1 MHISTTIVV
10 AGAVG
15 LMGLSLGCAGL
26 DAAPAGWAT
35 WSPREEIRPGF
46 SYEATGGSGGAEAL
60 VISADEREG
69 LDGCWRRTFAVEG
82 GKHYRFSVR
91 RRASGVAAG
100 RRSCVVKITWQDAKG
115 RLVAAGDGK
124 DKARPMY
131 PHDGTTR
138 DGWTEVAGTYA
149 SPPGAT
155 QALVELTLRWAPG
168 GTVRWAGVSLEQV
181 NPPAPRTVRLAAVHF
196 RPKGGKTAAGN
207 REQFAPLVAEAA
219 RQKADIVCLGEC
231 LTKAFTP
238 LSPPEAA
245 EPVPGPSTEYFGRL
259 AKKHNLYIVAG
270 IYECEGHIVYNTA
283 VLLGPDGKLVGKYRK
298 LCLPR
303 EEILGG
309 VTPGSEYPV
318 FETRFGRVGMMICW
332 DVHFPEVA
340 RGLAANGAEVIA
352 MPIWGG
358 NPKLAAARAIENQ
371 IHLVTSTYNT
381 RPDWMVT
388 GVWGPTGELLVEATE
403 WGTVVV
409 AEVDL
414 NETVQWWFTGDFK
427 GRIPRE
433 RPIGAHD

>member
-1 MHISTTIVV
+1 MHIRTTSTVAAVV
-10 AGAVG
+10 GM
-15 LMGLSLGCAGL
+15 MGLSLGCAGR
-26 DAAPAGWAT
+26 DAAPAGWAN

-46 SYEATGGSGGAEAL
+46 LYEATGGSGGGEAF
-60 VISADEREG
+60 VISADGRDG
-69 LDGCWRRTFAVEG
+69 VDGCWRRTFPIEG

-91 RRASGVAAG
+91 RRASGVAVL
-100 RRSCVVKITWQDAKG
+100 RRSCVVKITWRDAEG
-115 RLVAAGDGK
+115 RLVSRGNGE

-131 PHDGTTR
+131 PHDGATVA
-138 DGWTEVAGTYA
+138 GWTDVSGTYA
-149 SPPGAT
+149 APPAAA
-155 QALVELTLRWAPG
+155 QALVELTLRWAPR
-168 GTVRWAGVSLEQV
+168 GTVRWAGVSLERV
-181 NPPAPRTVRLAAVHF
+181 DPPAPRTVRLAAVHF

-207 REQFAPLVAEAA
+207 REQFAPLIAEAA
-219 RQKADIVCLGEC
+219 RQKADLVCLGEC

-238 LSPPEAA
+238 LSHAEAA

-259 AKKHNLYIVAG
+259 AKKHDLYIVAG
-270 IYECEGHIVYNTA
+270 IFERVENVIYNTA
-283 VLLGPDGKLVGKYRK
+283 VLLGPNGELVGRYRK

-309 VTPGSEYPV
+309 VTPGKGYPV

-388 GVWGPTGELLVEATE
+388 GVWGPTGDLLVEATE